1 MISISDLLRELD
13 DASNEYTSDNDTGYL
28 FMPSER
34 NSIIIPGLQKGQDA
48 SLQLTWNELQISKFL
63 ELKEISTPS

>member
-13 DASNEYTSDNDTGYL
+13 DASNEYTSDNDIGYL

-34 NSIIIPGLQKGQDA
+34 NSIIIPGLQKG
-48 SLQLTWNELQISKFL
+48 
-63 ELKEISTPS
+63 